1 MQISFKRQR
10 EEIMEKYRRDM
21 EKKNQELQ
29 AIKDSVQNK
38 SLTIKSTKP
47 IELPQLPAENISKPI
62 ESNENSQYFL
72 DELKRKEDEKL
83 KEIQKQKALYEQK
96 LEDVNSHLSIL
107 KNQLFSQ
114 QNMLNEELNKL
125 KAEALVAN
133 EQRFRA
139 QKELENL
146 REDLKRQ
153 ELLEEIRRNELSQ
166 ALIKTRPV
174 RDYSDQSNVLY
185 PQFARDFHKAY
196 RFHQLN
202 NEYIND
208 SLDNLV
214 QRTSFIPL
222 NDYSKPFTRDKA
234 KDLLRNDHDEFD
246 YTNGLT
252 QATKVQGLPR
262 SLVNGYKNDNDIN
275 ALDVLR
281 TNEERLDEL
290 QKLDKSNKEGMQS
303 KLENLINQMNSN

>member
-1 MQISFKRQR
+1 
-10 EEIMEKYRRDM
+10 MEKYRRDM
-21 EKKNQELQ
+21 EKKHQELQ
-29 AIKDSVQNK
+29 VIKDSAQNK
-38 SLTIKSTKP
+38 SLTLKSAKP

-62 ESNENSQYFL
+62 NENNENSQYYL

-83 KEIQKQKALYEQK
+83 LEIQKQKALYEQK
-96 LEDVNSHLSIL
+96 LEDVNSHLIVL

-133 EQRFRA
+133 EQRYRA

-174 RDYSDQSNVLY
+174 RDYSDQNNVLY

-202 NEYIND
+202 HEYISD

-222 NDYSKPFTRDKA
+222 TDYSKPFTRDKT
-234 KDLLRNDHDEFD
+234 KDLLRNEDEFD
-246 YTNGLT
+246 YSNGLT

-262 SLVNGYKNDNDIN
+262 SLVNGFKHDNDID

-290 QKLDKSNKEGMQS
+290 QKLDKSNKEDMQS
-303 KLENLINQMNSN
+303 KLDNLINQLSSS